1 MPDGGYQASSDA
13 MLTAQTALER
23 AAEKTTSQAGK
34 VAPTP
39 LTQQSFG
46 RVHGQYFNDYKTGID
61 SIGAAM
67 KGYAGQLTQLGGGV
81 GTAATTYTSSD
92 EQQAATAKKAGAN

>member
-39 LTQQSFG
+39 LAQQSFG
-46 RVHGQYFNDYKTGID
+46 RVHGQYFTDYKTGID

-81 GTAATTYTSSD
+81 GTAATKYTTAD
-92 EQQAATAKKAGAN
+92 EQQAAAAKKAGSN